1 MFFRTTKVFRGRAL
15 QLDNELLELLKYR
28 YDRAVETLEV
38 AKELFKNGKFKDAN
52 NRSYYAAYYAMR
64 AVYTLQGKDFKKHKT
79 LLAEF
84 NKEFVASEI
93 FPRTIGRK
101 ISMLALIREQ
111 SDYNDFYI
119 ASSAESQQQVEI
131 AEELIELVA
140 EYLKKQGIEF

>member
-1 MFFRTTKVFRGRAL
+1 MR
-15 QLDNELLELLKYR
+15 ELIKYR
-28 YDRAVETLEV
+28 YDRAGETLEV
-38 AKELFKNGKFKDAN
+38 AKELFGNGKFKDAN

-84 NKEFVASEI
+84 NKEFVATEI

-101 ISMLALIREQ
+101 ISMLALVREQ

-131 AEELIELVA
+131 AEELIKLVA
-140 EYLKKQGIEF
+140 EYLKRQGIEL

>member
-1 MFFRTTKVFRGRAL
+1 M
-15 QLDNELLELLKYR
+15 LELLKYR
-28 YDRAVETLEV
+28 YQQAVETLEV
-38 AKELFKNGKFKDAN
+38 AKELFAKGKFKDAN

-84 NKEFVASEI
+84 NKEFVATEI

-131 AEELIELVA
+131 AEELIQLIA
-140 EYLKKQGIEF
+140 EYFKNKEIEL

>member
-1 MFFRTTKVFRGRAL
+1 M
-15 QLDNELLELLKYR
+15 DNEIQELLKYR
-28 YDRAVETLEV
+28 YERAVETLDV
-38 AKELFKNGKFKDAN
+38 AKELFDNGKFKDAN

-84 NKEFVASEI
+84 NKEFVATEI
-93 FPRTIGRK
+93 FPRTMGRK

-119 ASSAESQQQVEI
+119 ASSVESQQQVEI
-131 AEELIELVA
+131 ADELIRLVA
-140 EYLKKQGIEF
+140 EYLKRQGIEL

>member
-1 MFFRTTKVFRGRAL
+1 MFFHITKVFRGREL
-15 QLDNELLELLKYR
+15 QLDSELLELLKYR
-28 YDRAVETLEV
+28 YERAVEILEV

-52 NRSYYAAYYAMR
+52 NRSYYAAYYALR

-84 NKEFVASEI
+84 NKEFVATEI
-93 FPRTIGRK
+93 FPRTIGKK

-131 AEELIELVA
+131 AEELIKLVE
-140 EYLKKQGIEF
+140 EYLKKQGIEV

>member
-1 MFFRTTKVFRGRAL
+1 M
-15 QLDNELLELLKYR
+15 DNEMLELLRYR

-38 AKELFKNGKFKDAN
+38 AKELFEKGKYKDAN
-52 NRSYYAAYYAMR
+52 NRSYYVAYYAMR

-84 NKEFVASEI
+84 NKEFVATEI

-119 ASSAESQQQVEI
+119 ASSMESQQQLEI
-131 AEELIELVA
+131 AEELIKLVA
-140 EYLKKQGIEF
+140 DYLKKQGIG